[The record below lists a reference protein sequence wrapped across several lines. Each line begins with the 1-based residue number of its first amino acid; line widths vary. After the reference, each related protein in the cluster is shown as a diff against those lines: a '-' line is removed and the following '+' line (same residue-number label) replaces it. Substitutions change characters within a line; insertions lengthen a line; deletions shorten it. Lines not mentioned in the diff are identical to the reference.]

1 MATAGRGPSGGRS
14 AEAPPSSAVGRGCRQ
29 PDRGSPRAAGYRG
42 RSGRTGNP
50 RHPAP
55 IAWSPVTDPPPTPPP
70 PHGVGIGNTP
80 PEGRTH
86 QEADVYTP
94 PNPCPGATTSTQPHT
109 SGEGRATQST
119 TTHNTLPQ
127 ITTLLANTK

>member
-55 IAWSPVTDPPPTPPP
+55 IAWSPVTDPTPTPHALHALGLRHTLIAVLTHEDDKLP
-70 PHGVGIGNTP
+70 TP
-80 PEGRTH
+80 
-86 QEADVYTP
+86 TP
-94 PNPCPGATTSTQPHT
+94 KPMTA
-109 SGEGRATQST
+109 R
-119 TTHNTLPQ
+119 
-127 ITTLLANTK
+127 